1 MLTDAG
7 CRTRRE
13 RLWNALEIRPDWIV
27 IRDPQHLMYFA
38 GYHQSPFEF
47 RSSNAGAV
55 LILGGD
61 GSSALVADNLVEGF
75 ARDTH
80 VDEVVAPVW
89 YRGKESAQHREA
101 MLVRSVLDHMQAC
114 PGSHIGY
121 EAAQVPGGIV
131 EGLRHERGSIKLTN
145 VDATIHPLKR
155 RKDLDELELIRI
167 SMRAGEVGQ
176 AAAMRRVK
184 PGMTEMDVFWLV
196 EEAVQRAAGRQA
208 RLYGDFVSGPR
219 CENVGGPPTDRV
231 IEQGDLVLVDFSVVV
246 GGYRGDFA
254 NTFVCGAKPTAE
266 QTRLYDA
273 CIDAITA
280 GEQAARD
287 GRPCREVDAAVRD
300 SFDRQH
306 LAKNFTSHSGH
317 GLGLGHPDPPY
328 LVPDSTDTLVAGDV
342 IAIEPGQ
349 YIKGV
354 AGMRYE
360 RNYLV
365 TENGLEC
372 LSHHALQIDATA

>member
-1 MLTDAG
+1 MLTAAG
-7 CRTRRE
+7 CRARRD
-13 RLWNALEIRPDWIV
+13 RLWNSLETRPDWII

-38 GYHQSPFEF
+38 GYYQSPFEF
-47 RSSNAGAV
+47 RSTNAGAMLV
-55 LILGGD
+55 LGSD
-61 GSSALVADNLVEGF
+61 GSSTLVADNLVEGY

-80 VDEVVAPVW
+80 VDNVVTPIW
-89 YRGKESAQHREA
+89 YRGKESAPHREA
-101 MLVRSVLDHMQAC
+101 MLVSSVLDHMKNC
-114 PGSHIGY
+114 PGQRIGF
-121 EAAQVPGGIV
+121 EAAQVPVGV
-131 EGLRHERGSIKLTN
+131 LEGLRSARGSLEL
-145 VDATIHPLKR
+145 VDADPTIHKLKR
-155 RKDLDELELIRI
+155 QKDDDELELIRL
-167 SMRAGEVGQ
+167 SMHAGEVGQ
-176 AAAMRRVK
+176 AAALGHVK

-219 CENVGGPPTDRV
+219 CENVGGAPTDRV
-231 IEQGDLVLVDFSVVV
+231 IEKGDLVLADFSVVV

-254 NTFVCGAKPTAE
+254 NTFVCGAKPNAD
-266 QTRLYDA
+266 QRRLYEA

-280 GEQAARD
+280 GEQAARA
-287 GRPCREVDAAVRD
+287 GRPAREIDAAVRE
-300 SFDRQH
+300 SFA
-306 LAKNFTSHSGH
+306 AKNLAETFTSHSGH

-328 LVPDSTDTLVAGDV
+328 LVPESTDTLMAGDI

-365 TENGLEC
+365 TEDGVEC
-372 LSHHALQIDATA
+372 LSHHELQIEQPG